1 MTSRLWIKICGIR
14 DVETALLASRSG
26 ADAIGLNFYAPSPRS
41 LSVKTAAEIVKN
53 LPASTTAVGLFVNH
67 TVDEIETILNATRI
81 GIVQLHGDETPEFL
95 AQLTRLDPRPELI
108 WARRVAVED
117 IPSLG
122 SPFDRCR
129 ELGVTLK
136 ACLLDARVEGAF
148 GGTGRVLPWDEIAG
162 VYDRA
167 HWPPLILAGGLTP
180 ENVRQAIES
189 VQPWGI
195 DTASGVE
202 SAPGV
207 KDPPLLERFLKAAR
221 QAGHHNPSSGPS
233 P

>member
-1 MTSRLWIKICGIR
+1 MISKLWTKICGIR

-41 LSVKTAAEIVKN
+41 ISVKTAAGIVKN
-53 LPASTTAVGLFVNH
+53 LPASTRGVGLFVNH
-67 TVDEIETILNATRI
+67 SVDEIETILNATRI
-81 GIVQLHGDETPEFL
+81 GIVQLHGDETPDFL
-95 AQLTRLDPRPELI
+95 AQLIQLDPRPELI
-108 WARRVAVED
+108 WARRVTVEA

-122 SPFDRCR
+122 TQFDRCR

-136 ACLLDARVEGAF
+136 ACLLDARVAGEF
-148 GGTGRVLPWDEIAG
+148 GGTGRTLPWNEIAE

-180 ENVRQAIES
+180 DNVSQAIET
-189 VQPWGI
+189 VRPWGI

-202 SAPGV
+202 SEPGV
-207 KDPPLLERFLKAAR
+207 KDAQLIERFLKAAR